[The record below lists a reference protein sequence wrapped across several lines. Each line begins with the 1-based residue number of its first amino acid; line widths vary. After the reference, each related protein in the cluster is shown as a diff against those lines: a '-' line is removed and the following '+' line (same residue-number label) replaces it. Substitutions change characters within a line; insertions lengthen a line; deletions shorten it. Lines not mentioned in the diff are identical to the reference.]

1 LLADTTVVLVHGA
14 FHGAWCWSR
23 VVDGLAALGIAALA
37 VDLPEFDAEEK
48 TALGLQRDAEAVRD
62 VLRACSGRVVVCGH
76 SYGGV
81 VVTEAVTPETPASHL
96 VYLAAAVPDVD
107 EGLADCI
114 PNLTQ
119 APIFRAMAPG
129 PGDSLL
135 IDPEKAADI
144 FYNDCE
150 SELATWAAAQLRPQ
164 TAGCLTEGVT
174 RAAWRD
180 VESTYILCEQ
190 DLVLSGLVQEAMAKR
205 CTRVARWSTSHSP
218 MLSRPELAIDLLA
231 DLAS

>member
-1 LLADTTVVLVHGA
+1 MGADTTVVLVHGA

-23 VVDGLAALGIAALA
+23 VVDGLAELGIAALA
-37 VDLPEFDAEEK
+37 VDLPEFDAEQK
-48 TALGLQRDAEAVRD
+48 TALGLSRDVEAVRD
-62 VLRACSGRVVVCGH
+62 VLGACNGRVVLCGH

-81 VVTEAVTPETPASHL
+81 VITEAVTPETPASHL

-114 PNLTQ
+114 PDLSE
-119 APIFRAMAPG
+119 APIFRAMVPG
-129 PGDSLL
+129 PGESLL
-135 IDPEKAADI
+135 VDREKAAGI

-150 SELATWAAAQLRPQ
+150 PELASWAAAQLRPQ
-164 TAGCLTEGVT
+164 AAGCLTEGVT

-180 VESTYILCEQ
+180 ADSTYILCER
-190 DLVLSGLVQEAMAKR
+190 DLVLSGQMQEAMAKR

-218 MLSRPELAIDLLA
+218 MLSRPEFLVELLA
-231 DLAS
+231 DLAT